1 MKSRISYVLAIL
13 LIMAIRVNA
22 DCIQN
27 PTSPIDRMGQNFVP
41 ITENSICWE
50 IDFQS
55 NTSIRFDYDIDLENG
70 QGSLVIYE
78 WSSNSYMWQPLYV
91 CNGYA
96 SGNVST
102 TVANGKAK
110 IVYEKTNYT
119 EFYSGGFIVSYHAI
133 GTKQF
138 DEYTV
143 RAEQL
148 IVGDK
153 LGIGV
158 DSPTA
163 ELHMAHGIIKTN
175 DNDFNLSTST
185 GSLQINANTN
195 IVEFSTTAPKFR
207 FSQPIILGN
216 TNCGINYSYVP
227 VNNHKLHL
235 MTNDTNRVTI
245 IKNGNVGIG
254 TENPQKGL
262 HVEGGIKIGTTTQSA
277 DRLKNV
283 LLFGDG
289 EYVKI
294 GEFESDD
301 KLSFRASRYN
311 FTYGNV
317 GINMT
322 ANPTYRLQ
330 VNGDMYA
337 TEIYSSKFKST
348 DSITTPN
355 MKATNIESE
364 QIIANEVYVRTS
376 SGADYVFDKDYVLPD
391 LRDVNAYIE
400 QNKHL
405 PEIPSAA
412 EMQTK
417 GVSLDKLVIQLLQ
430 KIEELTLYT
439 IQQEERIKEL
449 EKLKK

>member
-91 CNGYA
+91 CNGYT
-96 SGNVST
+96 SGSVNT
-102 TVANGKAK
+102 TFANGKAK
-110 IVYEKTNYT
+110 IVYAKTNYT
-119 EFYSGGFIVSYHAI
+119 EFYNGGFIVSYHALS
-133 GTKQF
+133 TKQF
-138 DEYTV
+138 EEYTV

-158 DSPTA
+158 DNPTS

-254 TENPQKGL
+254 TVTPAYKLDVDGDINSS
-262 HVEGGIKIGTTTQSA
+262 GTISA
-277 DRLKNV
+277 
-283 LLFGDG
+283 
-289 EYVKI
+289 ETI
-294 GEFESDD
+294 EAE
-301 KLSFRASRYN
+301 
-311 FTYGNV
+311 
-317 GINMT
+317 
-322 ANPTYRLQ
+322 
-330 VNGDMYA
+330 
-337 TEIYSSKFKST
+337 EIT
-348 DSITTPN
+348 VSIP
-355 MKATNIESE
+355 
-364 QIIANEVYVRTS
+364 
-376 SGADYVFDKDYVLPD
+376 SGADFVFDENYELRSLEELQDY
-391 LRDVNAYIE
+391 IK

-405 PEIPSAA
+405 PEIRSEK
-412 EMQTK
+412 EMQEE
-417 GVSLDKLVIQLLQ
+417 GVSINQLQIQLLQ
-430 KIEELTLYT
+430 KIEELTLY
-439 IQQEERIKEL
+439 IIKQEERIREL
-449 EKLKK
+449 EVKLEK